1 MSFKAAPA
9 LLAATILAGV
19 YTAPASA
26 ADVLTVHR
34 LSGNLASQA
43 VTAAVA
49 ACAGQGYAVTAV
61 LVDFD
66 GVEQAMLRDG
76 LASIHHSEA
85 AFDKAYTA
93 VTSRNDTLVAVQRET
108 AGTLPPVMKRPLDH
122 ILVGQGGVVV
132 KIGDEVVAGI
142 GVSGSPGGDKDEAC
156 ARAGLNKIA
165 PALR

>member
-1 MSFKAAPA
+1 MSARAISSSLGAA
-9 LLAATILAGV
+9 LLAVSLC
-19 YTAPASA
+19 APARG

-34 LSGNLASQA
+34 LSGALASQA
-43 VTAAVA
+43 VTTAVA
-49 ACAGQGYAVTAV
+49 TCAARGYAVTAV

-76 LASIHHSEA
+76 SASIHHTEA

-93 VTSRNDTLVAVQRET
+93 VTSKNDTLVAVKRET

-122 ILVGQGGVVV
+122 ILVGQGGVVI
-132 KIGDEVVAGI
+132 KMGDEVVGGI

-156 ARAGLNKIA
+156 AKAGLDKIA